1 MFSEN
6 RDWEGIEFFKRNRI
20 NNFEESMNSRVG
32 SQSLRGHSLAV
43 VGVGAAAWHRQWWMV
58 PAGAGE
64 VKLKQ
69 SQVQLHWTWGAP
81 ISAAQLHIVMKNGKP
96 NIPERPASEQHR
108 YGWKILLISNFASTI
123 EFCGNQ
129 FTLVHYHENLIK
141 FPFFWTNIVDVFE
154 GRMLDS
160 IYDLCE
166 AGNYKEAMFLFHSTA
181 KSFEYKSPQFIA

>member
-6 RDWEGIEFFKRNRI
+6 RDWEEGIEFFKRNRI

-43 VGVGAAAWHRQWWMV
+43 VGVGAAAWHPQWWMV

-81 ISAAQLHIVMKNGKP
+81 TSAAQLHIVMKNGKP
-96 NIPERPASEQHR
+96 NIPQRPASEQHR

-129 FTLVHYHENLIK
+129 FTLVHCHENLIK
-141 FPFFWTNIVDVFE
+141 FPFFWTNIVGVWEDVGFNLWSVWS
-154 GRMLDS
+154 RKL
-160 IYDLCE
+160 
-166 AGNYKEAMFLFHSTA
+166 
-181 KSFEYKSPQFIA
+181 

>member
-69 SQVQLHWTWGAP
+69 SPVQLHWTWGAP
-81 ISAAQLHIVMKNGKP
+81 ITAAQLHIVMKNGKP

-141 FPFFWTNIVDVFE
+141 FPFFWTNIVDVW
-154 GRMLDS
+154 
-160 IYDLCE
+160 
-166 AGNYKEAMFLFHSTA
+166 GNVGFNLWSVWRRKL
-181 KSFEYKSPQFIA
+181 

>member
-6 RDWEGIEFFKRNRI
+6 RDWEEGIEFFKRNRI

-43 VGVGAAAWHRQWWMV
+43 VGVGAAAWHPQWWMV

-96 NIPERPASEQHR
+96 NIPQRPASEQHR
-108 YGWKILLISNFASTI
+108 YGWKILLISNSRPARSGTSWTRIRSWWSSSWSGASS
-123 EFCGNQ
+123 
-129 FTLVHYHENLIK
+129 H
-141 FPFFWTNIVDVFE
+141 
-154 GRMLDS
+154 S
-160 IYDLCE
+160 S
-166 AGNYKEAMFLFHSTA
+166 ASSTA
-181 KSFEYKSPQFIA
+181 TSASRSSSPARSCLTHA